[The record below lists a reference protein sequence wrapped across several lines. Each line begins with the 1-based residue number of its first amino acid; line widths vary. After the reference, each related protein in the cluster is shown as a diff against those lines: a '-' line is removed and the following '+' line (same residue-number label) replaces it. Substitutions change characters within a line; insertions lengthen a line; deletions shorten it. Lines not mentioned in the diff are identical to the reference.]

1 MNKTVINGEYLNEL
15 LNKLNKKETD
25 INELKNE
32 ILLPTLKECGNYL
45 TTVGQIDK
53 INNIKNKII
62 EIEKD
67 IKSLANKL
75 EKSIIPGYENTNN
88 MIKKNFNIDLY
99 DEINEYIKIINENE
113 K

>member
-25 INELKNE
+25 INELRNE
-32 ILLPTLKECGNYL
+32 ILLPTLKECGKYL
-45 TTVGQIDK
+45 TTVDQIDK

-62 EIEKD
+62 EIEKN

-75 EKSIIPGYENTNN
+75 EKSIIPGYEDTNN

-99 DEINEYIKIINENE
+99 DEINDYIKIINENE